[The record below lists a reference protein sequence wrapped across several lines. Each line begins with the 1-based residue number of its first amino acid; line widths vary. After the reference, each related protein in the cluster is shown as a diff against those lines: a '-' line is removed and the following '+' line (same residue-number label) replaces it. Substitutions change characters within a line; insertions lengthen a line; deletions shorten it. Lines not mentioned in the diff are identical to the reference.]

1 MGTDIREHL
10 NHVTA
15 MVTLHG
21 SSTFSN
27 PNKITLNTQAEGL
40 EFIKNLLN
48 SNPVNH
54 LLAVACG
61 RIIASP
67 VRFLNMPVS

>member
-1 MGTDIREHL
+1 
-10 NHVTA
+10 

-21 SSTFSN
+21 RSTLSN
-27 PNKITLNTQAEGL
+27 PNEITLNTQAESL
-40 EFIKNLLN
+40 EFIQNLLN
-48 SNPVNH
+48 SNPANH
-54 LLAVACG
+54 HLAVACG